1 MANNNNNN
9 IPNVSV
15 TTHASGGG
23 GTYINNTSTGGGG
36 GTYINNTSTGG
47 GGGTYINNTSTA
59 GNYTINTQNAWAGVP
74 NSAKLTLTGNDADIV
89 INGRSLMKS
98 IDAIQERLKILEP
111 KPELLEKYQAL
122 QAAYEHYKLLEALLY
137 DDGNNKSK

>member
-1 MANNNNNN
+1 MATNNNN

-23 GTYINNTSTGGGG
+23 GAAPTGGGG
-36 GTYINNTSTGG
+36 AYINTST
-47 GGGTYINNTSTA
+47 T
-59 GNYTINTQNAWAGVP
+59 GNYTINTQNTWAGLP
-74 NSAKLTLTGNDADIV
+74 NSAKLTLNGNDADIV
-89 INGRSLMKS
+89 VNGRSLMKS
-98 IDAIQERLKILEP
+98 MDAIQERLKILEP

-137 DDGNNKSK
+137 DDGNKRE